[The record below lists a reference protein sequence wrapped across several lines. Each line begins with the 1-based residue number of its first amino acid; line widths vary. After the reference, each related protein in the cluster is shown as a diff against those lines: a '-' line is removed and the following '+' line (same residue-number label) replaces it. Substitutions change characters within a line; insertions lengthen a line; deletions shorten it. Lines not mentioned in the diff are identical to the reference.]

1 MFVET
6 MDKREELL
14 SILSQDPYNLL
25 KVDQESS
32 NRDVRESALKNNFEE
47 IVDFFEAKGHEPQ
60 SNLDDIYE
68 FQLYCRLKNIRST
81 PKMVKELKPIDFHGL
96 LANEKELTLEEVIE
110 NDPLGLLDDDSD
122 ESIFTLKNVKG
133 SGRLNPDYIARRKKC
148 KDFEEYKVLF
158 DTLHEE
164 LEKGKRKLSVY
175 KPENLKEGGFYV
187 LNGILLYLKS
197 VDGEVSTYKYE
208 SGERDRFD
216 GRTVC
221 IFDNGTCSEMLFRS
235 LDKALQKDGYGI
247 SDIIDIS
254 NSGQTITDKDQSLG
268 YIYVLRSMR
277 SEFRHDKNIYKIGC
291 TKTSVSERIKNAKN
305 EATYLFADVEIV
317 ATYRCYNV
325 SSLEVEQSIHTF
337 LDSVRMDISIPEEN
351 GTIARP
357 REWFHVSLPVID
369 EIVQLLENKTIND
382 YVYDKKTD
390 CILKK

>member
-1 MFVET
+1 

-14 SILSQDPYNLL
+14 NIISQDPYNLL
-25 KVDQESS
+25 NVE
-32 NRDVRESALKNNFEE
+32 RESANREAQESALMNNFEE
-47 IVDFFEAKGHEPQ
+47 IVDFFEANGHEPT

-81 PKMVKELKPIDFHGL
+81 PKMVKELKPIDYHGL
-96 LANEKELTLEEVIE
+96 LANEKELTLEEVID
-110 NDPLGLLDDDSD
+110 NDPFGLLEDDSD
-122 ESIFTLKNVKG
+122 ESIFTLKNVKS

-148 KDFEEYKVLF
+148 KNFEEYKYLF

-164 LEKGKRKLSVY
+164 LETGKRKLSVY
-175 KPENLKEGGFYV
+175 KTENLKTGGFYV
-187 LNGILLYLKS
+187 LNGILVYLKS
-197 VDGEVSTYKYE
+197 VDGEVSTYNYE
-208 SGERDRFD
+208 SGDRDRFD

-221 IFDNGTCSEMLFRS
+221 IFDNGTYSEMLFRS

-247 SDIIDIS
+247 SDLIETS
-254 NSGQTITDKDQSLG
+254 NSNQTITDNDLSLG

-277 SEFRHDKNIYKIGC
+277 PEFRHDKNIFKIGC

-325 SSLEVEQSIHTF
+325 SSMEVEQSIHTF
-337 LDSVRMDISIPEEN
+337 LDSVRMDISIPEDD
-351 GTIARP
+351 GSIARP

-369 EIVQLLENKTIND
+369 EIVQLLENKAIND

-390 CILKK
+390 CILKR

>member
-1 MFVET
+1 

-14 SILSQDPYNLL
+14 NIILKDPYNLL
-25 KVDQESS
+25 KVEEEST
-32 NRDVRESALKNNFEE
+32 NRGPRESALRNNFEE
-47 IVDFFEAKGHEPQ
+47 IVDFFEAKGHEPK

-68 FQLYCRLKNIRST
+68 FQLYCRLKKIRST
-81 PKMVKELKPIDFHGL
+81 PKMVKELKSIDFYGL
-96 LANEKELTLEEVIE
+96 LNDGKELSLDDVIK
-110 NDPLGLLDDDSD
+110 NDPFGLLDDDSD
-122 ESIFTLKNVKG
+122 ESIFTLKNVKN

-148 KDFEEYKVLF
+148 VDFEEYKVLF

-164 LEKGKRKLSVY
+164 LENGKRKLSVY
-175 KPENLKEGGFYV
+175 KSEDLKVGGFYV
-187 LNGILLYLKS
+187 LNGILVYLKS

-208 SGERDRFD
+208 SGDRDRFD

-221 IFDNGTCSEMLFRS
+221 VFDNGTYSEMLFRS

-247 SDIIDIS
+247 SDLIEAA
-254 NSGQTITDKDQSLG
+254 NSDQTITENDLSLG

-277 SEFRHDKNIYKIGC
+277 PEFRQDKNIFKIGC

-325 SSLEVEQSIHTF
+325 SSMEVEQSIHTF
-337 LDSVRMDISIPEEN
+337 LDAVRLDISIPEEN

-357 REWFHVSLPVID
+357 KEWFRVSLPVID

-382 YVYDKKTD
+382 YVYDKRTD

>member
-1 MFVET
+1 MFVEA

-14 SILSQDPYNLL
+14 SLLSQDPYGLL
-25 KVDQESS
+25 NVDSSS
-32 NRDVRESALKNNFEE
+32 NRGEANESVLKNNFEE
-47 IVDFFEAKGHEPQ
+47 IVDFFEANNREPS
-60 SNLDDIYE
+60 SNLDNIYE
-68 FQLYCRLKNIRST
+68 FQLYCRLKKIRST
-81 PKMVKELKPIDFHGL
+81 PSMVKMLKPLDIHGL
-96 LANEKELTLEEVIE
+96 LENEKEQTIEEVLS

-122 ESIFTLKNVKG
+122 ESIFTLKNVKS
-133 SGRLNPDYIARRKKC
+133 SGRLNPDFIARRKKC
-148 KDFEEYKVLF
+148 KDFDEYKFLF
-158 DTLHEE
+158 DTLHDE
-164 LEKGKRKLSVY
+164 LESGKRKLSPY

-197 VDGEVSTYKYE
+197 VTGEVSTYEYN
-208 SGERDRFD
+208 SGERERFD
-216 GRTVC
+216 GRTIC
-221 IFDNGTCSEMLFRS
+221 IFDNGTYSEMLFRS

-247 SDIIDIS
+247 SDLIDKTS
-254 NSGQTITDKDQSLG
+254 SSQVVTDEDKSLG

-277 SEFRHDKNIYKIGC
+277 PEFRKEKNIYKIGC

-337 LDSVRMDISIPEEN
+337 LDSVRIDISIPEDN

-357 REWFHVSLPVID
+357 REWFKVSLHVVD
-369 EIVQLLENKTIND
+369 EIVQLLENNTINE

-390 CILKK
+390 TILKK

>member
-1 MFVET
+1 MFVEA

-14 SILSQDPYNLL
+14 SLLSQDPYGLL
-25 KVDQESS
+25 NVESNS
-32 NRDVRESALKNNFEE
+32 NRGDANVSVLKNNFEE
-47 IVDFFEAKGHEPQ
+47 IVDFFEANNREPS
-60 SNLDDIYE
+60 SNLDNIYE
-68 FQLYCRLKNIRST
+68 FQLYCRLKKIRST
-81 PKMVKELKPIDFHGL
+81 PSMVKLLKPLDIHGL
-96 LANEKELTLEEVIE
+96 LENEKEQTIEEVIS

-122 ESIFTLKNVKG
+122 ESIFTLKNVKS
-133 SGRLNPDYIARRKKC
+133 SGRINPDFIARRKKC
-148 KDFEEYKVLF
+148 KDFEEYKFLF
-158 DTLHEE
+158 DTLHDE
-164 LEKGKRKLSVY
+164 LENGQRKLSPY

-197 VDGEVSTYKYE
+197 VTGEVSTYE
-208 SGERDRFD
+208 FNSGERDRFD
-216 GRTVC
+216 GRTIC
-221 IFDNGTCSEMLFRS
+221 IFDNGTYSEMLFRS

-247 SDIIDIS
+247 SDLIDNTS
-254 NSGQTITDKDQSLG
+254 SSQVVTDEDKSLG

-277 SEFRHDKNIYKIGC
+277 PEFRKEKNIYKIGC

-337 LDSVRMDISIPEEN
+337 LDSVRIDISIPEDN

-357 REWFHVSLPVID
+357 KEWFKVSLHVVD
-369 EIVQLLENKTIND
+369 EIVQLLENNTINE

-390 CILKK
+390 SILKK